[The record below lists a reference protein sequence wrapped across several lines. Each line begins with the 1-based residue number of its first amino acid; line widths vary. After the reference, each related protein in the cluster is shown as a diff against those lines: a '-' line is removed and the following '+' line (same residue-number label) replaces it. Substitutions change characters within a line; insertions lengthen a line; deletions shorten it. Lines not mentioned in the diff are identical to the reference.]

1 MANGICV
8 FAENYG
14 GALEPIFA
22 ELVSA
27 AREIKEI
34 TGEQIQALLVGKNVD
49 EARKEIEKIGVDQVY
64 VVRTDEE
71 HFMQDDLLSQLIAD
85 TLQIISPS
93 AVLVPATPAGRSV
106 FARVAAKLACGLTA
120 DCTELLVGTREDGE
134 YYIKQNKPSYG
145 ANIMVTIVTK
155 EGVYPQMMT
164 VRPGVYP
171 SAAKT
176 EVQAEIIECPGH
188 TLIPSKIQVVE
199 AAEAPANADSI
210 MSADIVVACGKGVLE
225 EGTYELMER
234 FAEKIGAAVGGT
246 RPIADAGL
254 IPFDHQIGQT
264 GFTIRPKICISLG
277 ASGAIQHTEGIKD
290 TKLMIAVNTDET
302 APIFNIADY
311 GLLGD
316 INEVLSAFL
325 ES

>member
-8 FAENYG
+8 FAENCG
-14 GALEPIFA
+14 GELDPIFA

-34 TGEQIQALLVGKNVD
+34 TGEQIQALLVGKSVD
-49 EARKEIEKIGVDQVY
+49 EAQREIEKIGVDQVF

-106 FARVAAKLACGLTA
+106 FSRVAAKLDCGLTA
-120 DCTELLVGTREDGE
+120 DCTELLVGTRESGA

-145 ANIMVTIVTK
+145 ANVMVTIVTK

-164 VRPGVYP
+164 VRPGVYQ
-171 SAAKT
+171 SADKT
-176 EVQAEIIECPGH
+176 EVQAKIIVCPEH
-188 TLIPSKIQVVE
+188 KLIPSKIQVVE
-199 AAEAPANADSI
+199 AVEAPVNADSI

-234 FAEKIGAAVGGT
+234 FAEKIGAAIGGT